1 METPAPPPDPPAKRK
16 KLALGRGLGALLPAA
31 PAAGEA
37 ADRDYFLCDIDL
49 IRPNPLQ
56 PRRRFDETEL
66 EELAASIRTQGMLQ
80 PLVVR
85 RGPAGFELVAGERR
99 LRAARRAGLSRVP
112 VVLREVSDERLLEA
126 SLVEN
131 IQRADLN
138 PLEEAE
144 AYHQLITRLHLTQ
157 EEVAARVG
165 KSRSTVANV
174 LRLRQLPPPIRQS
187 IEAGE
192 LSMGHARALLSS
204 ENPAHQLAAWK
215 EVLRRKLSVRETEA
229 LMRRLNEAPRERR
242 VRPRR
247 PEALH
252 LERLAED
259 LSRLLGTKVTLR
271 AKGPRGRIEIEFYSP
286 DDLERLIEHFRR
298 GSR

>member
-1 METPAPPPDPPAKRK
+1 MDKIRPTPEAPAKRK
-16 KLALGRGLGALLPAA
+16 KLALGRGLGALLPGG
-31 PAAGEA
+31 PAEGGP
-37 ADRDYFLCDIDL
+37 DGDYFLCDIDL
-49 IRPNPLQ
+49 IRPNPVQ
-56 PRRRFDETEL
+56 PRRRFDEAEL
-66 EELAASIRTQGMLQ
+66 EELAASIRRQGILQ

-85 RGPAGFELVAGERR
+85 RSPGGFELIAGERR

-112 VVLREVSDERLLEA
+112 VVLREVSDDRLLEI

-131 IQRADLN
+131 IQRAELN

-144 AYHQLITRLHLTQ
+144 AYHQLIHRLQLTQ

-165 KSRSTVANV
+165 KSRSTVANF

-204 ENPAHQLAAWK
+204 EEPAQQLAAWR
-215 EVLRRKLSVRETEA
+215 EVVGRGLSVRETEA
-229 LMRRLNEAPRERR
+229 LMRRLKEAPKERR
-242 VRPRR
+242 VRPQR
-247 PEALH
+247 PETLH

-259 LSRLLGTKVTLR
+259 LARVLGTKVTLR
-271 AKGPRGRIEIEFYSP
+271 ARGPRGRIEIEFYSP
-286 DDLERLIEHFRR
+286 DDLERLIEHLRR
-298 GSR
+298 GAR

>member
-1 METPAPPPDPPAKRK
+1 MEKPPSPPEASAKRK

-31 PAAGEA
+31 APAGEA
-37 ADRDYFLCDIDL
+37 AESDYFLCDIDL

-66 EELAASIRTQGMLQ
+66 EELAASIRTQGVLQ

-99 LRAARRAGLSRVP
+99 LRAARRAGLARVP
-112 VVLREVSDERLLEA
+112 VVLREVSDEKLLEV

-131 IQRADLN
+131 IQRAELN

-144 AYHQLITRLHLTQ
+144 AYHQLVTRLHLTQ

-165 KSRSTVANV
+165 KSRSTVANF

-215 EVLRRKLSVRETEA
+215 EVLGRGLSVRETEA
-229 LMRRLNEAPRERR
+229 LMRRLKEAPKERR

-271 AKGPRGRIEIEFYSP
+271 AQGPRGRIEIEFYSP

>member
-66 EELAASIRTQGMLQ
+66 EELAASIRAQGMLQ

-259 LSRLLGTKVTLR
+259 LSRLLGTKVTLH

>member
-31 PAAGEA
+31 PPAGEA